1 MQIGWMGKIAI
12 IFAGLL
18 WSASHVGVAMAA
30 PRGSDAGIQLLET
43 FQNTF
48 IALAEQVKPAVVN
61 IAPLTD
67 SDATSK
73 PSDDGPPGHPRGR
86 APDNAPSGSGSGV
99 IFDKTGFIVTNNHV
113 VGDADEVEVR
123 LSDKTKFAGKVVG
136 RDPDTDLAVV
146 KIDAG
151 HDLPAA
157 AFGDSSKIKVGQWA
171 IAVGNPFGLDRT
183 LTVGVIS
190 ALGRENVNLS
200 RYEDFIQTDAS
211 INPGNSGGPLFNIR
225 GEVIGIN
232 TAIINFAQGI
242 GFAIPSNMAQ
252 DVMRQLMSTGKVTRG
267 WLGVGIQSLTEELA
281 APFGVK
287 EGEGVLVNE
296 VFAGDPADRA
306 GILPGDIIL
315 TVNGKTVDTPN
326 TLARVIA
333 GFGPG
338 EKVMIN
344 LLRDGKKKAVQIDLT
359 ERKGD
364 PAVAQKSESRFGLTV
379 EKLTTELAERH
390 KIKPGEKGVVI
401 TKVES
406 ESPAE
411 VQALKEGDLIKE
423 VNRQEVA
430 DPETFAAR
438 IESVDKKE
446 TVLLRVAREGRSF
459 FVVLK
464 PHEK

>member
-1 MQIGWMGKIAI
+1 MRRDWMGKIAVVFI
-12 IFAGLL
+12 GLL
-18 WSASHVGVAMAA
+18 WCVPQVDAGPA
-30 PRGSDAGIQLLET
+30 PKGADAGIRLLEE

-48 IALAEQVKPAVVN
+48 IALAEQVKPSVVN
-61 IAPLTD
+61 IAPLSD
-67 SDATSK
+67 SNNASK
-73 PSDDGPPGHPRGR
+73 PSENTPPHPRRRG
-86 APDNAPSGSGSGV
+86 PDDAPSGSGSGV
-99 IFDKTGFIVTNNHV
+99 IFDKAGFIVTNNHV
-113 VGDADEVEVR
+113 IGDADEVEIR
-123 LSDKTKFAGKVVG
+123 LSDKTKFIGKVVG
-136 RDPDTDLAVV
+136 KDADTDLAVV

-157 AFGDSSKIKVGQWA
+157 PFSDSSKIKVGQWA
-171 IAVGNPFGLDRT
+171 IAIGNPFGLDRT

-211 INPGNSGGPLFNIR
+211 INPGNSGGPLFNIH

-252 DVMRQLMSTGKVTRG
+252 DVMRQLMAQGKVTRG
-267 WLGVGIQSLTEELA
+267 WLGIGIQALTEELA

-315 TVNGKTVDTPN
+315 MVNGKTVDTPN

-333 GFGPG
+333 SFSPG
-338 EKVMIN
+338 ETVEIR
-344 LLRDGKKKAVQIDLT
+344 LLRDGKKKVVRIDLT
-359 ERKGD
+359 ERKEGEAAD
-364 PAVAQKSESRFGLTV
+364 AKKSESRFGLTV
-379 EKLTTELAERH
+379 ERLTTELAERY
-390 KIKPGEKGVVI
+390 KIKSGEKGVVI
-401 TKVES
+401 VKVEPGS
-406 ESPAE
+406 AAE
-411 VQALKEGDLIKE
+411 TQGLKEGDLIKE
-423 VNRQEVA
+423 VDRQEVT
-430 DPETFAAR
+430 DTETFLEKIKAV
-438 IESVDKKE
+438 EKKG
-446 TVLLRVAREGRSF
+446 TILLRVAREGRSF

-464 PHEK
+464 SQEK